1 VQRDILEKLNIKIH
15 AEPFWKRAM
24 AERAIREIKL
34 RMAVC
39 LDLKGRKT
47 PPPDYRITKCVIFL
61 FSGLSLQKWRDHL
74 AYVIDT
80 INRGKPNFKS
90 QFNLLMEYFTAP
102 STIMV
107 PQQQDRFYK
116 YKLGQRVRVNL
127 SKTERTTLGFKYSL
141 NYGTPDYRICF
152 KIFC

>member
-1 VQRDILEKLNIKIH
+1 MQRDILEKLNIKIH

-34 RMAVC
+34 RMAVY

-47 PPPDYRITKCVIFL
+47 HPPDYRKTKCVFFL

>member
-47 PPPDYRITKCVIFL
+47 PPRLPHNKMCI
-61 FSGLSLQKWRDHL
+61 LSFFRLIIAEMARSSCLCD
-74 AYVIDT
+74 
-80 INRGKPNFKS
+80 
-90 QFNLLMEYFTAP
+90 
-102 STIMV
+102 
-107 PQQQDRFYK
+107 
-116 YKLGQRVRVNL
+116 
-127 SKTERTTLGFKYSL
+127 
-141 NYGTPDYRICF
+141 
-152 KIFC
+152 